1 MGLFPPSVTSIQIL
15 PGPGIPAR
23 LPGGI
28 VPTWPPAS
36 YTVEDIFSDI
46 YSDIFGVPEITTTVV
61 ILPGPSPTG

>member
-15 PGPGIPAR
+15 PGPGI
-23 LPGGI
+23 
-28 VPTWPPAS
+28 VPSWPPAS

-46 YSDIFGVPEITTTVV
+46 YSDIFGVPVITTTVV